1 MNAGKLR
8 EAVAFDAPSG
18 IADGLGGTTV
28 AWSEAHACRAAFVY
42 GKGDEQLQAA
52 RLAGRQGWK
61 VCVRA
66 CDATRA
72 ITTDYQMR
80 DTRRSTVWNIT
91 DVDAVTDRAYVWLRV
106 EGPVV
111 R

>member
-1 MNAGKLR
+1 MAKLF
-8 EAVAFDAPSG
+8 ESVAFDSPSG
-18 IADGLGGTTV
+18 STDAFGGESIAWT
-28 AWSEAHACRAAFVY
+28 EAHVCRANFIYA
-42 GKGDEQLQAA
+42 KGDEQLQAA
-52 RLAGRQGWK
+52 RLAGRQGYK
-61 VCVRA
+61 VMIRA
-66 CDATRA
+66 CDDALA

-91 DVDAVTDRAYVWLRV
+91 DVDTITDRQYVWLRV